1 MRLGSKN
8 GIREVLQHPWLRE
21 LDAEK
26 IKDKLIEAPFKPQL
40 SKDMLDVSNFDTQ
53 FTSEEALVSVVNA

>member
-8 GIREVLQHPWLRE
+8 GIREVLDHPWLRE

-26 IKDKLIEAPFKPQL
+26 IKDKSIEAPFKPQL
-40 SKDMLDVSNFDTQ
+40 SKDQLDVSNFDT
-53 FTSEEALVSVVNA
+53 